1 MKNIRFEI
9 YLRFIWIQ
17 TYRKFYFSRRLF
29 AKYHTL
35 SSWCRIFSSRS
46 RSHEIRILLE
56 TAFWQTLIIVNYWWK
71 FYSDRTMINL
81 AWRRLKTLVRSPRNC
96 IAQGVPLDLN
106 SLKGTLQKKTINHLF
121 LPLFA
126 RDLSS
131 NKMRKLP
138 EALFENL
145 DHLEK
150 L

>member
-1 MKNIRFEI
+1 M
-9 YLRFIWIQ
+9 
-17 TYRKFYFSRRLF
+17 
-29 AKYHTL
+29 
-35 SSWCRIFSSRS
+35 
-46 RSHEIRILLE
+46 
-56 TAFWQTLIIVNYWWK
+56 
-71 FYSDRTMINL
+71 
-81 AWRRLKTLVRSPRNC
+81 
-96 IAQGVPLDLN
+96 AQGVPLDLN
-106 SLKGTLQKKTINHLF
+106 SFKGTLQKKAINHLF